1 MLHLIDQHE
10 PTSDADREAVIE
22 AVQERHGGLSDH
34 GAIVVWRRLDADTR
48 RAYLNIGDNDQEVRD
63 GEQD

>member
-1 MLHLIDQHE
+1 MLHLIDQYE
-10 PTSDADREAVIE
+10 PTNDADREVVIE
-22 AVQERHGGLSDH
+22 AVQARHGGLDEY
-34 GAIVVWRRLDADTR
+34 GALVVWRRLDADTR